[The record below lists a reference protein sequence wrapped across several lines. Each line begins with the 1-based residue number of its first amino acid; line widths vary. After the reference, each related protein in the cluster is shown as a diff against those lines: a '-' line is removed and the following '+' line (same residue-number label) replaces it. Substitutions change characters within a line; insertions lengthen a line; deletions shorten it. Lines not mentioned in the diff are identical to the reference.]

1 MIQSLLAMKT
11 RVEYIDLAKGYGIIA
26 IMAWHVHLAP
36 FFSFHYMKFW
46 VLPMFFLLSGVFAK
60 TEMTFIELIKRDVTR
75 FFVPML
81 FYNAIYFILNVLFT
95 ILLPDQYSFFNP
107 IKKAINPFG
116 FMNGPLWFVWALF
129 FMDIIHWGLARFFE
143 NNHLKIFFSALILSA
158 VVFHLNKFVI
168 FNHHIRLPLNL
179 DVALTSYLF
188 YSLGF
193 SLKDFILLKRPIPV
207 FIHLLIVCG
216 YIILNIYNSSDNRS
230 MAVNAYDFNWF
241 VFISKSLLGAF
252 TFLFLFYVIEKLKV
266 FSWLRWFGVK
276 SLHFLGLHYVFIP
289 CFLFVLPS
297 LASIPSWEK
306 YSFFILFILFSSLIV
321 LLYDFYLKRTETCLG
336 NKVTSFI

>member
-1 MIQSLLAMKT
+1 MQK
-11 RVEYIDLAKGYGIIA
+11 RVDYIDLAKGYGIIA
-26 IMAWHVHLAP
+26 IIAWHIHLAP
-36 FFSFHYMKFW
+36 FFSLHYMKFW

-60 TEMTFIELIKRDVTR
+60 TKMTFIELIKRDVKR

-81 FYNAIYFILNVLFT
+81 FYNAIYLILNVLLYL
-95 ILLPDQYSFFNP
+95 LLPDQYSISETFRRV
-107 IKKAINPFG
+107 INPFS

-129 FMDIIHWGLARFFE
+129 FMDIIHWGVVRFFE
-143 NNHLKIFFSALILSA
+143 NNHLKILFTALLLSA
-158 VVFHLNKFVI
+158 VAFHLNRFVI

-193 SLKDFILLKRPIPV
+193 CLKDYILLKRPVPI
-207 FIHLLIVCG
+207 FIHLLIVCC

-252 TFLFLFYVIEKLKV
+252 SFLFLFYVIEKLKV
-266 FSWLRWFGVK
+266 FRWLGWFGLK
-276 SLHFLGLHYVFIP
+276 SLHFLGLHYIFIP
-289 CFLFVLPS
+289 CYLFILPP
-297 LASIPSWEK
+297 LANIPFWEK

-321 LLYDFYLKRTETCLG
+321 LLYDSYLKRTETWLG
-336 NKVTSFI
+336 NKVCSYILIFKR

>member
-1 MIQSLLAMKT
+1 MNESGLVLKT

-26 IMAWHVHLAP
+26 IMAWHAHLAP

-60 TEMTFIELIKRDVTR
+60 TNVAFKELIKRDVKR

-107 IKKAINPFG
+107 IKKAINPFII
-116 FMNGPLWFVWALF
+116 MNGPLWFLWALF
-129 FMDIIHWGLARFFE
+129 FMDVIHWGVVRLFE
-143 NNHLKIFFSALILSA
+143 NNHLKILISALILSA
-158 VVFHLNKFVI
+158 VVFHLNKFII
-168 FNHHIRLPLNL
+168 FNHHIRLPLHL

-193 SLKDFILLKRPIPV
+193 YLRDFILLKRSVPAY
-207 FIHLLIVCG
+207 IHLLIVCSF
-216 YIILNIYNSSDNRS
+216 IILNIFNNSDNRT
-230 MAVNAYDFNWF
+230 MAYNAYDFNWF
-241 VFISKSLLGAF
+241 IFISKSLLGIF
-252 TFLFLFYVIEKLKV
+252 SFLFFFYVIEKLKV
-266 FSWLRWFGVK
+266 FSLLGWFGVK
-276 SLHFLGLHYVFIP
+276 SIHFLGLHYIFIP
-289 CFLFVLPS
+289 CYLFVLPR
-297 LASIPSWEK
+297 LASISSWEK
-306 YSFFILFILFSSLIV
+306 YVFFALFVMFCSLIV

-336 NKVTSFI
+336 NKVCNYI